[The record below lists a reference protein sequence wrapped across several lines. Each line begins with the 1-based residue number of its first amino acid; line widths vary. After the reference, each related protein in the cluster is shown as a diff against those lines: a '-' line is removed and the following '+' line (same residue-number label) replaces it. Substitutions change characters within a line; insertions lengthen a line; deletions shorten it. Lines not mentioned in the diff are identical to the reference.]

1 MASSPFAVFMPQAA
15 VNRGLSEVWRLIIP
29 GVFRRADCW
38 LAGLCKWTVRVLGE
52 RNYYRTLLG
61 GSGLA
66 RAFLVTVL
74 YSRWLS
80 RHDAVFCQRDELDGD
95 VTGFSGG

>member
-1 MASSPFAVFMPQAA
+1 MFV
-15 VNRGLSEVWRLIIP
+15 GLLFRVGV
-29 GVFRRADCW
+29 GVFRPAGWR
-38 LAGLCKWTVRVLGE
+38 LVGLCKWTVRVLGE

-61 GSGLA
+61 GGGLA
-66 RAFLVTVL
+66 RAFLVTVI